1 MFGKRK
7 KGILSIMGRLFGT
20 DGARGIAV
28 TELTCELA
36 MNIGRAAAIVLTK
49 QKTHKGK
56 ARILIGKDTRI
67 SSDILESALIAGIT
81 SVGADVELLG
91 VVPTPAV
98 AYLVRYYG
106 ADAGVMISASHN
118 SVEYNGIKLFSSTGF
133 KLPDEV
139 ENEIE
144 ALILDTPEK
153 MTLVDGSDV
162 GRVRTMYGAVSEY
175 NEHIQS
181 TVDGKFQGLLV
192 AIDCANGSASA
203 TAESLFYKFGAEY
216 VYINNEPDGL
226 NINDKCGSTH
236 IEQLVELVK
245 KRGCDV
251 GFAFDGD
258 ADRCLAVDEKG
269 NIIDGDKLIAIL
281 SRYMK
286 EIGTLKNNT
295 AVVTVMSNLGFH
307 RFMNENKIE
316 TVCTKVGDRYVLEEM
331 LNNGYNIGGEQSGHI
346 IFLDHATTGD
356 GQLTAA
362 QTLELL
368 SKCKRPLSQLVKD
381 IPDFPQL
388 LVNVKITED
397 KKGLWEKTQKIT
409 DIIAQAEQAMGEN
422 GRILVRESGTEP
434 LVRVM
439 IEGKDKKEVLHWTNL
454 IADTIKECLCR

>member
-1 MFGKRK
+1 
-7 KGILSIMGRLFGT
+7 MGRLFGT
-20 DGARGIAV
+20 DGARGVAI

-36 MNIGRAAAIVLTK
+36 MKIGRAAAVVLANRGTK
-49 QKTHKGK
+49 KNK

-67 SSDILESALIAGIT
+67 SSDILEAALIAGIT

-98 AYLVRYYG
+98 AYLVKYYE

-144 ALILDTPEK
+144 ALVLDNHESIQ
-153 MTLVDGSDV
+153 LVNGKDV
-162 GRVRTMYGAVSEY
+162 GRVRTLYGAISEY

-181 TVDGKFQGLLV
+181 TVSGKFQGLLV

-203 TAESLFYKFGAEY
+203 TAEALFYKFGAECI
-216 VYINNEPDGL
+216 YINNKPDGL
-226 NINDKCGSTH
+226 NINEKCGSTH
-236 IEQLVELVK
+236 MNSLIELVK
-245 KRGCDV
+245 QRGCDV

-269 NIIDGDKLIAIL
+269 NVVDGDKLIAIL

-286 EIGTLKNNT
+286 EKGKLKNNT

-307 RFMNENKIE
+307 QFMKNNNINTE
-316 TVCTKVGDRYVLEEM
+316 CTKVGDRYVLEKM
-331 LNNGYNIGGEQSGHI
+331 LEGDYNIGGEQSGHI
-346 IFLDHATTGD
+346 IMLDHCTTGD

-362 QTLELL
+362 QVLELL
-368 SKCKRPLSQLVKD
+368 SKCKTPLSKLVEE

-388 LVNVKITED
+388 LLNVKITED
-397 KKGLWEKTQKIT
+397 KKGKWDKSAEILKVIE
-409 DIIAQAEQAMGEN
+409 QAEITLGAD

-439 IEGKDKKEVLHWTNL
+439 IEGRNNSDVTYWTER
-454 IADTIKECLCR
+454 IADEIKKQLS

>member
-98 AYLVRYYG
+98 AYLVRYYE

-133 KLPDEV
+133 KLPDDV

-162 GRVRTMYGAVSEY
+162 GRVKTMYGAVSEY

-203 TAESLFYKFGAEY
+203 TAESLFYKFGAEF

-286 EIGTLKNNT
+286 EMGTLKNNT

-439 IEGKDKKEVLHWTNL
+439 IEGKDEKEVRHWTHL

>member
-1 MFGKRK
+1 
-7 KGILSIMGRLFGT
+7 MGRLFGT
-20 DGARGIAV
+20 DGARGVAI

-36 MNIGRAAAIVLTK
+36 MKIGRAAAVVLANRGTK
-49 QKTHKGK
+49 KNK

-67 SSDILESALIAGIT
+67 SSDILEAALIAGIT

-98 AYLVRYYG
+98 AYLVKYYE

-144 ALILDTPEK
+144 ALVLDNHESIK
-153 MTLVDGSDV
+153 LVNGKDV
-162 GRVRTMYGAVSEY
+162 GRVRTLYGAISEY

-181 TVDGKFQGLLV
+181 TVSGKFQGLLV

-203 TAESLFYKFGAEY
+203 TAEALFYKFGAECI
-216 VYINNEPDGL
+216 YINNKPDGF
-226 NINDKCGSTH
+226 NINEKCGSTH
-236 IEQLVELVK
+236 MEQLVELVK
-245 KRGCDV
+245 QRGCDV

-269 NIIDGDKLIAIL
+269 NIVDGDKLIAIL

-286 EIGTLKNNT
+286 EKGKLKNNT

-307 RFMNENKIE
+307 QFMKNNNINTE
-316 TVCTKVGDRYVLEEM
+316 CTKVGDRYVLEKM
-331 LNNGYNIGGEQSGHI
+331 LEGDFNIGGEQSGHI
-346 IFLDHATTGD
+346 ILLDHCTTGD

-362 QTLELL
+362 QVLELL
-368 SKCKRPLSQLVKD
+368 SKCKTPLSKLVEE

-388 LVNVKITED
+388 LLNVKITED
-397 KKGLWEKTQKIT
+397 KKGKWDKS
-409 DIIAQAEQAMGEN
+409 AE
-422 GRILVRESGTEP
+422 ILKV
-434 LVRVM
+434 
-439 IEGKDKKEVLHWTNL
+439 IE
-454 IADTIKECLCR
+454 

>member
-1 MFGKRK
+1 
-7 KGILSIMGRLFGT
+7 MGRLFGT
-20 DGARGIAV
+20 DGARGVAI

-36 MNIGRAAAIVLTK
+36 MKIGRAAAVVLANRGTK
-49 QKTHKGK
+49 KNK

-67 SSDILESALIAGIT
+67 SSDILEAALIAGIT

-98 AYLVRYYG
+98 AYLVKYYE

-144 ALILDTPEK
+144 ALVLDNHESIQ
-153 MTLVDGSDV
+153 LVNGKDV
-162 GRVRTMYGAVSEY
+162 GRVRTLYGAVSEY

-181 TVDGKFQGLLV
+181 TVSGKFQGLLV

-203 TAESLFYKFGAEY
+203 TAEALFYKFGAEFI
-216 VYINNEPDGL
+216 YINNKPDGL
-226 NINDKCGSTH
+226 NINEKCGSTH
-236 IEQLVELVK
+236 MNELIEVVK
-245 KRGCDV
+245 QRGCDV

-269 NIIDGDKLIAIL
+269 NVIDGDKLIAIL

-286 EIGTLKNNT
+286 EKGKLKNNT

-307 RFMNENKIE
+307 QYMKNNNINTE
-316 TVCTKVGDRYVLEEM
+316 CTSVGDRYVLEKM
-331 LNNGYNIGGEQSGHI
+331 LEGDYNIGGEQSGHI
-346 IFLDHATTGD
+346 IMLDHCTTGD

-362 QTLELL
+362 QVLELL
-368 SKCKRPLSQLVKD
+368 SKSKTPLSKLVEE

-388 LVNVKITED
+388 LMNVKITED
-397 KKGLWEKTQKIT
+397 KKGKWDKSPEILKVIE
-409 DIIAQAEQAMGEN
+409 QAEITLGAD

-439 IEGKDKKEVLHWTNL
+439 IEGKNSSDVAYWTER
-454 IADTIKECLCR
+454 IADEIKNQLS

>member
-1 MFGKRK
+1 
-7 KGILSIMGRLFGT
+7 MGRLFGT

-28 TELTCELA
+28 KELTCELA

-133 KLPDEV
+133 KLPDDV

-181 TVDGKFQGLLV
+181 TVGGKFQGLLV

-286 EIGTLKNNT
+286 EMGTLKNNT

-356 GQLTAA
+356 GQLTAV

-397 KKGLWEKTQKIT
+397 KKGLWDKTQKIT

-439 IEGKDKKEVLHWTNL
+439 IEGKDEKEVRHWTNL
-454 IADTIKECLCR
+454 IADTVRECLC

>member
-1 MFGKRK
+1 
-7 KGILSIMGRLFGT
+7 MGRLFGT
-20 DGARGIAV
+20 DGARGIAI

-36 MNIGRAAAIVLTK
+36 MKIGRAAAVVLTK
-49 QKTHKGK
+49 RGTKKSK

-98 AYLVRYYG
+98 AHLVKYYE

-144 ALILDTPEK
+144 ALVLDTPEK
-153 MTLVDGSDV
+153 IELVNGKDV
-162 GRVRTMYGAVSEY
+162 GRIRTLYGAVSEY

-181 TVDGKFQGLLV
+181 TVTGKFQGLLV

-203 TAESLFYKFGAEY
+203 TAESLFYKFGAE
-216 VYINNEPDGL
+216 VIYINKDPNGL
-226 NINDKCGSTH
+226 NINDECGSTH
-236 IEQLVELVK
+236 MESLIELVK
-245 KRGCDV
+245 QRGCDV

-269 NIIDGDKLIAIL
+269 NVVDGDKLIAIL

-286 EIGTLKNNT
+286 EKGKLKNNT

-307 RFMNENKIE
+307 QFMKNNNINTE
-316 TVCTKVGDRYVLEEM
+316 CTKVGDRYVLEKM
-331 LNNGYNIGGEQSGHI
+331 LEGDYNIGGEQSGHI
-346 IFLDHATTGD
+346 IMLDYCTTGD

-362 QTLELL
+362 QVMELL
-368 SKCKRPLSQLVKD
+368 SKCKLSLSKLVEE

-388 LVNVKITED
+388 LINVKITED
-397 KKGLWEKTQKIT
+397 KKGKWDKSAEILKVIE
-409 DIIAQAEQAMGEN
+409 QAEITLGSD

-434 LVRVM
+434 LIRVM
-439 IEGKDKKEVLHWTNL
+439 IEGKNGSDVTYWTEKIAEEIKKQ
-454 IADTIKECLCR
+454 LC

>member
-1 MFGKRK
+1 
-7 KGILSIMGRLFGT
+7 MGRLFGT
-20 DGARGIAV
+20 DGARGVAI

-36 MNIGRAAAIVLTK
+36 MKIGRAAAVVLANRGTK
-49 QKTHKGK
+49 KNK

-67 SSDILESALIAGIT
+67 SSDILEAALIAGIT

-98 AYLVRYYG
+98 AYLVKYYE

-144 ALILDTPEK
+144 ALVLDNHESIQ
-153 MTLVDGSDV
+153 LVNGKDV
-162 GRVRTMYGAVSEY
+162 GRVRTLYGAVSEY

-181 TVDGKFQGLLV
+181 TVSGKFQGLLV

-203 TAESLFYKFGAEY
+203 TAEALFYKFGAEFI
-216 VYINNEPDGL
+216 YINNKPDGL
-226 NINDKCGSTH
+226 NINEKCGSTH
-236 IEQLVELVK
+236 MNELIEVVK
-245 KRGCDV
+245 QRGCDV

-269 NIIDGDKLIAIL
+269 NVIDGDKLIAIL

-286 EIGTLKNNT
+286 EKGKLKNNT

-307 RFMNENKIE
+307 QYMKNNNINTE
-316 TVCTKVGDRYVLEEM
+316 CTSVGDRYVLEKM
-331 LNNGYNIGGEQSGHI
+331 LEGDYNIGGEQSGHI
-346 IFLDHATTGD
+346 IMLDYCTTGD

-362 QTLELL
+362 QVLELL
-368 SKCKRPLSQLVKD
+368 SKSKTPLSKLAEE

-388 LVNVKITED
+388 LMNVKITED
-397 KKGLWEKTQKIT
+397 KKGKWDKSPEILKVIE
-409 DIIAQAEQAMGEN
+409 QAEITLGAD

-439 IEGKDKKEVLHWTNL
+439 IEGKNSSDVTYWTEK
-454 IADTIKECLCR
+454 IADEIKNQLS

>member
-1 MFGKRK
+1 
-7 KGILSIMGRLFGT
+7 MGRLFGT
-20 DGARGIAV
+20 DGARGVAI

-36 MNIGRAAAIVLTK
+36 MQIGRAAALVLTK
-49 QKTHKGK
+49 EAKHKAK
-56 ARILIGKDTRI
+56 IVIGKDTRI
-67 SSDILESALIAGIT
+67 SSDILEAALCAGIC
-81 SVGADVELLG
+81 SVGADAVQLG
-91 VVPTPAV
+91 VIPTPGV
-98 AYLVRYYG
+98 AYLVRSMG

-118 SVEYNGIKLFSSTGF
+118 SVEFNGIKLFASTGY
-133 KLPDEV
+133 KLPDAV
-139 ENEIE
+139 EEEIE
-144 ALILDTPEK
+144 SLILDTPEK
-153 MTLVDGSDV
+153 VTLQSHTNV
-162 GRVRTMYGAVSEY
+162 GRMERY
-175 NEHIQS
+175 EHAKEDYIQHILES
-181 TVDGKFQGLLV
+181 VPTRFDGMKIAL
-192 AIDCANGSASA
+192 DCANGSASA

-226 NINDKCGSTH
+226 NINDNCGSTH
-236 IEQLVELVK
+236 MEQLVELVK

-286 EIGTLKNNT
+286 EMGKLKNNA

-307 RFMNENKIE
+307 RFMNENKID

-331 LNNGYNIGGEQSGHI
+331 LNSGYNIGGEQSGHI

-397 KKGLWEKTQKIT
+397 KKGLWDKTQKIT

-439 IEGKDKKEVLHWTNL
+439 IEGKDEKEVHHWTNL
-454 IADTIKECLCR
+454 IADTIKECLC

>member
-1 MFGKRK
+1 
-7 KGILSIMGRLFGT
+7 MGRLFGT

-236 IEQLVELVK
+236 MEQLVELVK